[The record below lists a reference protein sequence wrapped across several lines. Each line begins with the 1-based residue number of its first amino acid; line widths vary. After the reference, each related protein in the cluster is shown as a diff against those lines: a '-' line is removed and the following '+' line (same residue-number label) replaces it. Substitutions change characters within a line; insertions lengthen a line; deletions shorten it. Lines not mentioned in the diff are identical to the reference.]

1 MRPSQCVLLLL
12 AAAAIAP
19 AQTFTTL
26 VNFDDNNGARPV
38 FGSLVQGV
46 DGNLYGTTHGGNSAG
61 TIFNVSTGGTLTT
74 LYKFDR
80 EHGDF
85 PTSGLVLA
93 TDGKFYGTTPGG
105 GGIYHNGSIYSMTP
119 GGAVSFLFAFRVEN
133 GIEPEAPLIQA
144 TDGTLYGTARLG
156 GAYGYGTVF
165 TIDAAGALTTLY
177 SFTGSD
183 DGADPVGALVQAID
197 GDLYGTTTARG
208 AAVGEDG
215 TVFKIT
221 LQGGLTTL
229 FSFNGTNGGQPYA
242 ALIQAADGD
251 FYGTTLSGGVSGY
264 GTVFEM
270 TPSGTLTTL
279 LSFLNDGAFPSSPL
293 VQATDGNFYGAT
305 ERGGDIGFGSVFK
318 IDASGTLTTLHSFEG
333 SDGEYPYGGLVQA
346 TDGNFYGTTSAGGT
360 GGHGTIFGLNT
371 GLGPFV
377 RTIPTSGK
385 VGSSVMILGTNFSGP
400 ATVTFNGKPAAITAQ
415 TNTEIT
421 AIVPAGATTG
431 KVQVTTPGGTLSSN
445 VVFRVTQ

>member
-1 MRPSQCVLLLL
+1 
-12 AAAAIAP
+12 
-19 AQTFTTL
+19 
-26 VNFDDNNGARPV
+26 
-38 FGSLVQGV
+38 
-46 DGNLYGTTHGGNSAG
+46 
-61 TIFNVSTGGTLTT
+61 
-74 LYKFDR
+74 
-80 EHGDF
+80 
-85 PTSGLVLA
+85 
-93 TDGKFYGTTPGG
+93 
-105 GGIYHNGSIYSMTP
+105 
-119 GGAVSFLFAFRVEN
+119 
-133 GIEPEAPLIQA
+133 
-144 TDGTLYGTARLG
+144 
-156 GAYGYGTVF
+156 
-165 TIDAAGALTTLY
+165 
-177 SFTGSD
+177 
-183 DGADPVGALVQAID
+183 VQAID